1 MYGYQVHAWGS
12 EPVWGELSEPVP
24 GPDEVLIE
32 VEACSV
38 GLTVLNCMN
47 GDLDNDPQLLPRVP
61 GHELIGRVAAL
72 GAGAD
77 SSLLGRRVAAYFYLV
92 CGQCEA

>member
-1 MYGYQVHAWGS
+1 MHGYQVRAWGS
-12 EPVWGELSEPVP
+12 EPVWGDLDDPVP

-61 GHELIGRVAAL
+61 GPEFVGRVTTL
-72 GAGAD
+72 GASRDA
-77 SSLLGRRVAAYFYLV
+77 R
-92 CGQCEA
+92 